1 MCHRGYLIIR
11 VIPCIQRNEE
21 NWYAVR
27 SFFLKDTQ
35 GRFFFHFKF
44 ELCFY
49 SAWGIVVSQ
58 RGRDR
63 PLHYSVAMEPDDNNF
78 DFYFF
83 LVWMFVMFMNYSG
96 NYNKQTNLL
105 FWEINMYETKNQ
117 YLSLIKSWI
126 LWVILKHLRTCK
138 FIETE
143 KITIWTRWSK
153 SITDTS
159 YGDVLQKVFCIL
171 HFVD

>member
-21 NWYAVR
+21 NWYAVPC
-27 SFFLKDTQ
+27 FFLKTPKE
-35 GRFFFHFKF
+35 GLFFILNLNWVFTMHK
-44 ELCFY
+44 
-49 SAWGIVVSQ
+49 VSLFLNVEGTDLFTTLLLWNQ
-58 RGRDR
+58 MIII
-63 PLHYSVAMEPDDNNF
+63 LIF
-78 DFYFF
+78 FF

-96 NYNKQTNLL
+96 NYNKHTNLL
-105 FWEINMYETKNQ
+105 FGEINMYETKNQ
-117 YLSLIKSWI
+117 YLSLINSWI